1 MTHVEMLR
9 QAEMDCRRIDECLS
23 YYVENRNRL
32 LTQAREQVVRIEY
45 GVGGTIHRGYY
56 CPSPILDIIIGRTK
70 RGVLRKKSGEKE
82 KTHVYGFNSEDQ
94 LVYVEHPWNAQECI
108 FRSDDREFSVVYD
121 ASWGDR
127 TKIVMVCEC
136 IYEQGKLQR
145 YTEFKVSP
153 YHWVIDFT
161 REEYAYSPLGLSSAV
176 FQSYT
181 SDKAVAELLPKVPDA
196 GFMGVAEH
204 VLGSGGADNLTAA
217 LASEMFKSGFMH
229 LFSRFIFEHDDEGY
243 LSQYVLIPYSGRT
256 LENPRDPEG
265 PYQIKKRRRV

>member
-1 MTHVEMLR
+1 MTHKEILQ
-9 QAEMDCRRIDECLS
+9 QAEMDCRRIDECLP
-23 YYVENRNRL
+23 YYLENGDSL
-32 LTQAREQVVRIEY
+32 LEQARAQVVRAEY
-45 GVGGTIHRGYY
+45 AVGGTIHRGCY
-56 CPSPILDIIIGRTK
+56 CPSPVRDIIVGRTK
-70 RGVLRKKSGEKE
+70 RGVLRKKPGVKE

-94 LVYVEHPWNAQECI
+94 LVYVEHPWSAQECI

-121 ASWGDR
+121 TSWGSR
-127 TKIVMVCEC
+127 TKIAMVCEC

-145 YTEFKVSP
+145 YTEYKVSP
-153 YHWVIDFT
+153 YHWVMDFT
-161 REEYAYSPLGLSSAV
+161 REEYAYSLSGLSSAV

-181 SDKAVAELLPKVPDA
+181 SDKAVAKLPPKVPDA

-204 VLGSGGADNLTAA
+204 VLGSGGADKLAAA
-217 LASEMFKSGFMH
+217 LASELFKSGFMH

-243 LSQYVLIPYSGRT
+243 LSQYVLIPYSGRN